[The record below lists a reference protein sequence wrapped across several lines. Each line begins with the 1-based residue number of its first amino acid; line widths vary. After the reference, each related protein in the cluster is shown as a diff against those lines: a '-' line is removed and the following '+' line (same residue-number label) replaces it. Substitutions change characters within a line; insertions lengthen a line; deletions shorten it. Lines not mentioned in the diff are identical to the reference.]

1 MPIMFNLSS
10 GGDITQADL
19 DLKQI
24 IITPETEIEVLNITS
39 NINLI
44 DNVNTNN
51 VAVLSYSSLN
61 YITII

>member
-1 MPIMFNLSS
+1 MFNLSS